1 MRSTLAAQ
9 RARGIDEPSAHK
21 GVGNAGR
28 PVHPQPRV
36 RMVVT
41 EMHTSIHSEVTGITR
56 HSRTQWFYGCFVL
69 SPEIGLSCLR
79 RLAELSARLG
89 ASVEASGP
97 HDFAV
102 RLSAARQEHIRVHR
116 IPSRV
121 RDDREP
127 PLMWDGTA
135 IICEV
140 IWVRPK
146 QQSFCRQDWTG
157 RIGLILRRNFSRTS
171 GGKTAGLPPFGG
183 RPREDAE

>member
-1 MRSTLAAQ
+1 MPGASAPAA
-9 RARGIDEPSAHK
+9 SCAHGSGK
-21 GVGNAGR
+21 
-28 PVHPQPRV
+28 
-36 RMVVT
+36 
-41 EMHTSIHSEVTGITR
+41 MHTSIHSEFTATVR
-56 HSRTQWFYGCFVL
+56 HSRTQWFTAYFAL
-69 SPEIGLSCLR
+69 SSEIGLSCLR
-79 RLAELSARLG
+79 RLRRLRRKLDT
-89 ASVEASGP
+89 SVEVSGP

-135 IICEV
+135 IISEV

-157 RIGLILRRNFSRTS
+157 RIGLILRRNFLRTS
-171 GGKTAGLPPFGG
+171 GGIERPPASIRG
-183 RPREDAE
+183 RPRENAN

>member
-1 MRSTLAAQ
+1 MPGAGCTRSLVCAWGGKYAHEYSQ
-9 RARGIDEPSAHK
+9 R
-21 GVGNAGR
+21 GR
-28 PVHPQPRV
+28 RDHPTFP
-36 RMVVT
+36 
-41 EMHTSIHSEVTGITR
+41 
-56 HSRTQWFYGCFVL
+56 TQWFTAYFAL

-79 RLAELSARLG
+79 RLRRLRRKLD

-135 IICEV
+135 IIFDV
-140 IWVRPK
+140 IWVERE
-146 QQSFCRQDWTG
+146 QEYFCRQDWTG

-183 RPREDAE
+183 RPREDVE

>member
-1 MRSTLAAQ
+1 MLGAPAASCAYGELRSTRVFTASSPE
-9 RARGIDEPSAHK
+9 RPGTPARNGLRLI
-21 GVGNAGR
+21 
-28 PVHPQPRV
+28 PR
-36 RMVVT
+36 
-41 EMHTSIHSEVTGITR
+41 
-56 HSRTQWFYGCFVL
+56 

-79 RLAELSARLG
+79 RLRRLRRKLDT
-89 ASVEASGP
+89 SVEVSGP

-135 IICEV
+135 IISEV
-140 IWVRPK
+140 IWVGPK

-157 RIGLILRRNFSRTS
+157 RIGLILRRNSSRTS
-171 GGKTAGLPPFGG
+171 GGIKRRLAAIRRTSA
-183 RPREDAE
+183 